1 MKAQE
6 TVFVNKL
13 TNGILDPGVEM
24 LGPVKD
30 GGRIVLNT
38 AAGCWSPMITPE
50 LRGGHEVSWPVYVE
64 GTEPGDAI
72 AIHIESVNVTSKA
85 TASGNDKTIAD
96 RFVGDPFV
104 ARVCPNCGTKNP
116 PSHLEGI
123 GPDAVRCNNCGAPV
137 SPFAFTNGYTIVF
150 DDSKTIGLTLNAEG
164 LKKLLGTAKSIC
176 RLRILLFRIL
186 LLL

>member
-1 MKAQE
+1 MKARE

-13 TNGILDPGVEM
+13 TNGILDPNVEM

-64 GTEPGDAI
+64 GAMPGDAV

-85 TASGNDKTIAD
+85 TASGNDTTFSPLNPSLMRAI
-96 RFVGDPFV
+96 
-104 ARVCPNCGTKNP
+104 RVCFSLSTVQTYEFSLTK
-116 PSHLEGI
+116 S
-123 GPDAVRCNNCGAPV
+123 
-137 SPFAFTNGYTIVF
+137 
-150 DDSKTIGLTLNAEG
+150 
-164 LKKLLGTAKSIC
+164 
-176 RLRILLFRIL
+176 
-186 LLL
+186 